1 MRTLWQVTHHPSIWL
16 KLDDRA
22 GIKKN
27 VVLSLVIKPNFVQ
40 PGRQRASSRV
50 QRLEKENLIAGAS
63 WVSLASY
70 ILSGTT
76 LFLIAFLSGTPGLV
90 IARPWKY
97 RRHVHMPSPSWAS
110 SQARLYP
117 KGAPINKI
125 ALLRPPQPSL

>member
-1 MRTLWQVTHHPSIWL
+1 MRTLWQVTHLPSIWL

-27 VVLSLVIKPNFVQ
+27 IVCLLSSKPHFVQ
-40 PGRQRASSRV
+40 PGRLRASSLD
-50 QRLEKENLIAGAS
+50 QRLEKENLIAGEG

-76 LFLIAFLSGTPGLV
+76 SFLIAFLSGTPGLV